1 MSGIR
6 YVFGRLSDRTV
17 LAELTLEGVSMSS
30 MLNDWGTFRATV
42 RLDAT
47 GADNLDVINATVPG
61 ACFMVAE
68 RDDVV
73 LWDGIVWSRTY
84 DSLGKDLQLTCR
96 QYEAYADKVFMGDY
110 AISADPRNIMRDLWT
125 TLQAQTYCNLGI
137 NIPSAFLA
145 ASTVDLSTL
154 ATDKKTYL
162 TNMQALADG
171 VEGFDW
177 KIVTT
182 KDGYNYRR
190 ELHIGSPA
198 LGTSDPSGMS
208 FEYPG
213 NIFNYWKTD
222 GITNAGTHM
231 FVLGD
236 GDGSDI
242 IVGTYVAQD
251 LLDSGFNRFDVS
263 YPRKD
268 MDNPDLVQ
276 SFADQIGP
284 QRRPPFTSLKVQ
296 VKGDLEPIFGSY
308 GLGDSCTVA
317 IMDARH
323 PLGFQSVARLVAWN
337 YTPQSDESSDEVQLV
352 FEGDELND

>member
-17 LAELTLEGVSMSS
+17 LAELALSGVSMSS
-30 MLNDWGTFRATV
+30 MLNDWGTFRGTV

-47 GADNLDVINATVPG
+47 GVDNLDVINATVPG
-61 ACFMVAE
+61 GCFMVAE

-96 QYEAYADKVFMGDY
+96 ETESYPDKVFMGDY
-110 AISADPRNIMRDLWT
+110 SISADPRNIMRDLWT

-137 NIPSAFLA
+137 NIPDAFMALT
-145 ASTVDLSTL
+145 TVDLSTL
-154 ATDKKTYL
+154 TTDFKTYL
-162 TNMQALADG
+162 TTMQALADG

-177 KIVTT
+177 KIRTT

-190 ELHIGSPA
+190 VLTIGSPY
-198 LGTSDPSGMS
+198 LGTPDPSGMS

-251 LLDSGFNRFDVS
+251 LLDSGFNRYDAS

-268 MDNPDLVQ
+268 IDNPDLVQ

-284 QRRPPFTSLKVQ
+284 RRRPPFTSLKVQ
-296 VKGDLEPIFGSY
+296 VKGDAEPVFGSY
-308 GLGDSCTVA
+308 SLGDSCTVA

-323 PLGFQSVARLVAWN
+323 PEGFQTPARLVAWS
-337 YTPQSDESSDEVQLV
+337 YTPQSDDSSDEVQLV